1 MKWEVGCIRNEVER
15 MRMAAATVAAER
27 MAAATVA
34 ATLFVF
40 SFYVNRTHFISVP
53 TSITRATLQT
63 LITLATLSMH

>member
-1 MKWEVGCIRNEVER
+1 

-40 SFYVNRTHFISVP
+40 SFYVNRTHFITVP